1 MPQRQSAST
10 GIDNPWYP
18 EGGPGR
24 HLKARL
30 QKGDLLIG
38 PMLHE
43 FARPSLVKLF
53 QHAGFDFIYI
63 EYEHT
68 FFGLPELADTILSA
82 RDNGLPVIAK
92 TPQLERMEVAKL
104 LEAGVVGIQLPRT
117 ETRQQVETLVS
128 YLQFPPR
135 GTRAV
140 APGWGNSDYRGVRD
154 WQDWMDEQDQETT
167 VVLHIETALGYENAE
182 EVISVPGVD
191 MVYAGPGDSSIELG
205 HPGAYDHPEVRGPM
219 EKVLELCKKY
229 GVAFGTTP
237 ADAKAAG
244 DWARKGA
251 TFFEAGS
258 EIGFIRAGAA
268 ALLEEY
274 GKEIAKQRRA
284 P

>member
-1 MPQRQSAST
+1 MPQRQNASF
-10 GIDNPWYP
+10 GVDNPWYP

-38 PMLHE
+38 PMLGE
-43 FARPSLVKLF
+43 YARPSLVKLF

-68 FFGLPELADTILSA
+68 FFGLADLADTILSA

-128 YLQFPPR
+128 YLKFPPQ

-140 APGWGNSDYRGVRD
+140 APGWGNSDYRGVTD
-154 WQDWMDEQDQETT
+154 WQSWMDEQDQETT
-167 VVLHIETALGYENAE
+167 AVVHIESVLGYENAE

-205 HPGAYDHPEVRGPM
+205 HPGDYNHPDVRGPM
-219 EKVLELCKKY
+219 ERVLELCKKH

-237 ADAKAAG
+237 ADGEAAG
-244 DWARKGA
+244 KWVKKGA

-258 EIGFIRAGAA
+258 ETGFIRAGAA
-268 ALLEEY
+268 ALLADY
-274 GKEIAKQRRA
+274 KKHIT
-284 P
+284 

>member
-1 MPQRQSAST
+1 MPQRQNASI

-30 QKGDLLIG
+30 KKGDLLIG
-38 PMLHE
+38 PMLGE
-43 FARPSLVKLF
+43 YARPSLVKLF

-68 FFGLPELADTILSA
+68 FFGLADLAETILSA

-117 ETRQQVETLVS
+117 ETREHVEELLS
-128 YLQFPPR
+128 YSKFPPR

-140 APGWGNSDYRGVRD
+140 APGWGNSDYRGVSD
-154 WQDWMDEQDQETT
+154 WQGWMDEQDEETT
-167 VVLHIETALGYENAE
+167 VVVHIETALGYENAE
-182 EVISVPGVD
+182 QVISVPGVD

-205 HPGAYDHPEVRGPM
+205 HPGDYNHPEVRGPM
-219 EKVLELCKKY
+219 EKVLELCKEY

-237 ADAKAAG
+237 ANGEAAG
-244 DWARKGA
+244 EWAKKGA
-251 TFFEAGS
+251 TFFEADS
-258 EIGFIRAGAA
+258 EVGFIRAGAA
-268 ALLEEY
+268 ALLADY
-274 GKEIAKQRRA
+274 KEHIGRR
-284 P
+284 